1 MLDSEGNL
9 KPAMDNMEEKFTD
22 LQISATDASIY
33 SSTRLL
39 IEAIGIQY

>member
-1 MLDSEGNL
+1 MLGSEGNL
-9 KPAMDNMEEKFTD
+9 KPAMDNVEEEFTG

-39 IEAIGIQY
+39 IEAIGLQH